1 MEVFILK
8 HDKTVIIVRLY
19 REFVD
24 LVTVEGEYTGIMT
37 GKVELTVVAM
47 RMASQ
52 VCCREC
58 N

>member
-37 GKVELTVVAM
+37 GKVELSGGYENGLSGLLSGV
-47 RMASQ
+47 
-52 VCCREC
+52 
-58 N
+58 